1 MLNRVVYPFD
11 TEKTAKFPR
20 NTRFSP
26 FISPNLTQSN
36 MLKIF
41 SFNLFDQGSFILE
54 KVKHP

>member
-1 MLNRVVYPFD
+1 MLNRVTYPFD

-26 FISPNLTQSN
+26 FILPNLTQSN

-41 SFNLFDQGSFILE
+41 SFTLFDQGSFISE
-54 KVKHP
+54 KVNHP